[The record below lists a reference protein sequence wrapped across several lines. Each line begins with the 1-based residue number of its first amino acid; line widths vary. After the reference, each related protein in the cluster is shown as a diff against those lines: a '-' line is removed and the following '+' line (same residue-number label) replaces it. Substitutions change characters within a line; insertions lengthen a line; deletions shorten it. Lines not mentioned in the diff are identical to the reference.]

1 MLEILRVLMNT
12 QGYRRNSCTLKYHD
26 IQRKMS
32 NAGNEIYNVS
42 RNTMTANGFVA
53 LFEQILREQDEKT
66 FGF

>member
-1 MLEILRVLMNT
+1 MN
-12 QGYRRNSCTLKYHD
+12 YRD

-42 RNTMTANGFVA
+42 RNTMTANEFVA